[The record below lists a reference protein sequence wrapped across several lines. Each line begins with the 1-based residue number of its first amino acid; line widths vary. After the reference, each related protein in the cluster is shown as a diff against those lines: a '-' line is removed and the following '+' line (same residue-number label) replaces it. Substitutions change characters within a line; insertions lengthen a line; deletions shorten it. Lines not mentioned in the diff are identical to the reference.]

1 MVHLGEYLGKLLALF
16 LKTALPLIRNVLK
29 PSAKSVSVP
38 LGLTAAATATDAA
51 IQKKKKKINTGMTT
65 LIFSNNDLNNFK
77 KTIKSLEDSGL
88 LIKDVTETIK
98 MREKNY

>member
-1 MVHLGEYLGKLLALF
+1 MVHLGEYLGKLLALL

-51 IQKKKKKINTGMTT
+51 IQKKKKK
-65 LIFSNNDLNNFK
+65 LIQ
-77 KTIKSLEDSGL
+77 E
-88 LIKDVTETIK
+88 
-98 MREKNY
+98 

>member
-1 MVHLGEYLGKLLALF
+1 
-16 LKTALPLIRNVLK
+16 
-29 PSAKSVSVP
+29 
-38 LGLTAAATATDAA
+38 
-51 IQKKKKKINTGMTT
+51 MTT